1 MLRAPCS
8 DPLSTPDSCAT
19 TAAVVSGHGVAS
31 CHVSLPTSLDGNTD
45 FPLTCDLWG
54 TYLASRRFT
63 NMPGPCTHGGL
74 CWAPFHPCLLAVL
87 VVLGM
92 RGVGLAQCDAFKRI
106 FVTSTTYDGN
116 LGGLAGAD
124 AKCAARGAA
133 AGLSGSAGSR
143 GRSKTAQTQ

>member
-1 MLRAPCS
+1 
-8 DPLSTPDSCAT
+8 
-19 TAAVVSGHGVAS
+19 
-31 CHVSLPTSLDGNTD
+31 
-45 FPLTCDLWG
+45 
-54 TYLASRRFT
+54 
-63 NMPGPCTHGGL
+63 
-74 CWAPFHPCLLAVL
+74 
-87 VVLGM
+87 M